1 VGTAVKIA
9 IAHDN
14 DYVSP
19 HFGHCTA
26 YAVYTVNGADV
37 SRTDILNPGPKPGK
51 LPALLSGA
59 GVTHVISG
67 GMGPRAVEMFAACG
81 IEVIIG
87 VSGQCDTVVV
97 DCVNGVIVQGDNTC
111 HH

>member
-26 YAVYTVNGADV
+26 YAVYTINDADV

-51 LPALLSGA
+51 LPALLSGT

-87 VSGQCDTVVV
+87 VTGQCDTVVV
-97 DCVNGVIVQGDNTC
+97 DFVNGAIVQGDNTC